1 MNGIIVRIISNLYSV
16 KTTDGIHECRARGK
30 FRKDEISP
38 VVGDFV
44 TIDPVNNYILEIKPR
59 RNELKRPIIANVD
72 ACIIVSSLKRPT
84 FSPFLLDKMIS
95 NVLLEDIEPIVVLS
109 KYDLL
114 DEDEKKEIQDIIDY
128 YNKIGIKVIIN
139 SNVDEINKAIDRKTI
154 VLTGQ
159 TGVGKSSLL
168 NRLDINLNLETN
180 DISDALGRGKH
191 TTRHVEF
198 FPYKNSLIAD
208 TPGFSALEIDKDRL
222 DNIRYTFYEFK
233 NDECKFRDCKHLK
246 ETGCAVLRDLE
257 NGLILPSRYESYR
270 KMVEDEGSNFFSKK

>member
-59 RNELKRPIIANVD
+59 RNELKRPIIANID

-114 DEDEKKEIQDIIDY
+114 EEDEKKEIQEIIDY

-139 SNVDEINKAIDRKTI
+139 SNVEEINKAIDKKTL

-208 TPGFSALEIDKDRL
+208 TPGFSALEIDKEKI
-222 DNIRYTFYEFK
+222 DNIRYTFFEFK

-246 ETGCAVLRDLE
+246 ENGCAVLRDLE